1 MTCDLCR
8 KKSGEYDL
16 KKLCCAVRL
25 IDDESRA
32 AMRRLVAKAMAHGH
46 DENDLRTALA
56 ERRRHERK
64 PVSGEVGR

>member
-8 KKSGEYDL
+8 KSSGEYDL

-25 IDDESRA
+25 IDYESRT

-46 DENDLRTALA
+46 DEDDIREGLA
-56 ERRRHERK
+56 ERRRHERR
-64 PVSGEVGR
+64 PVPGEAAR